1 MRNTVVFTSLV
12 LMTTLF
18 TYIAP
23 MTHRDSSE
31 DQVFLQ
37 SLVTENTLLFL
48 YVLRYPASVAYYSG
62 YKVECLEM
70 KDDIDAKRPQG
81 MTWKDTNVMP
91 FRAIEDIPDNR
102 DILIISD
109 ETGDAVKSG
118 ELPGKWK
125 EVGRQGRFTFFKR
138 IHT

>member
-1 MRNTVVFTSLV
+1 
-12 LMTTLF
+12 
-18 TYIAP
+18 
-23 MTHRDSSE
+23 
-31 DQVFLQ
+31 
-37 SLVTENTLLFL
+37 
-48 YVLRYPASVAYYSG
+48 
-62 YKVECLEM
+62 
-70 KDDIDAKRPQG
+70 
-81 MTWKDTNVMP
+81 MP

>member
-1 MRNTVVFTSLV
+1 MRSTVVFTSLV

-31 DQVFLQ
+31 EQVFLQ

-70 KDDIDAKRPQG
+70 KDDIEAKRPQG
-81 MTWKDTNVMP
+81 MTWNDTKIMLFMLVKTFPM
-91 FRAIEDIPDNR
+91 IEIY
-102 DILIISD
+102 
-109 ETGDAVKSG
+109 
-118 ELPGKWK
+118 
-125 EVGRQGRFTFFKR
+125 
-138 IHT
+138 

>member
-1 MRNTVVFTSLV
+1 M
-12 LMTTLF
+12 
-18 TYIAP
+18 
-23 MTHRDSSE
+23 
-31 DQVFLQ
+31 LQ
-37 SLVTENTLLFL
+37 SLTTEDTLILS
-48 YVLRYPASVAYYSG
+48 YGMRYPASIVYYSG
-62 YKVECLEM
+62 HRVERLETRETVETE
-70 KDDIDAKRPQG
+70 RPQE

>member
-70 KDDIDAKRPQG
+70 KDDIEAKRP
-81 MTWKDTNVMP
+81 
-91 FRAIEDIPDNR
+91 
-102 DILIISD
+102 
-109 ETGDAVKSG
+109 
-118 ELPGKWK
+118 
-125 EVGRQGRFTFFKR
+125 
-138 IHT
+138 

>member
-1 MRNTVVFTSLV
+1 METRETV
-12 LMTTLF
+12 
-18 TYIAP
+18 
-23 MTHRDSSE
+23 E
-31 DQVFLQ
+31 
-37 SLVTENTLLFL
+37 TE
-48 YVLRYPASVAYYSG
+48 
-62 YKVECLEM
+62 
-70 KDDIDAKRPQG
+70 RPQE

-91 FRAIEDIPDNR
+91 SRAIEDIPDKR

-138 IHT
+138 IRT